1 MLLVDIS
8 GVDSCRDSLSR
19 FEFRRA
25 IVSSL
30 AFFVEASSEGQSPG
44 TLGTDHLEKWR
55 VYHRIIQANEEI
67 ETEAAKMTSVPT
79 RVYRTRV
86 ILVLFSRPIHRGDE
100 LKAFQP

>member
-8 GVDSCRDSLSR
+8 GVDSCRDGLSR

-30 AFFVEASSEGQSPG
+30 SFFVEASSEGQS
-44 TLGTDHLEKWR
+44 LGTDHLEKWR
-55 VYHRIIQANEEI
+55 VYHQIIQANEEV
-67 ETEAAKMTSVPT
+67 ETEAAKMTSVTT
-79 RVYRTRV
+79 RIYRT
-86 ILVLFSRPIHRGDE
+86 ILVLCSRPIHRGDE